1 MSHLGKKCTV
11 KIIVSLYPLYCFYFS
26 TFDCYTSTDVRR
38 HYPIYFVN
46 SVYCLKLILLF
57 SIWGLPKQK
66 EIFLLKHLI
75 KFIIILIYEYD
86 SLKMNEEKKDNE
98 QNVTF

>member
-1 MSHLGKKCTV
+1 MSHLGKKCTA

-26 TFDCYTSTDVRR
+26 TFDCCTSTDIRR

-46 SVYCLKLILLF
+46 SHSFVFIVDSNK
-57 SIWGLPKQK
+57 WGLPKQK

-75 KFIIILIYEYD
+75 KFIIILIFEYD

>member
-1 MSHLGKKCTV
+1 M
-11 KIIVSLYPLYCFYFS
+11 YCFYFS
-26 TFDCYTSTDVRR
+26 TFDCCTSTDVRR

-46 SVYCLKLILLF
+46 SVYYLKLILLF
-57 SIWGLPKQK
+57 SIVDCNKWGLPKQK

-75 KFIIILIYEYD
+75 KFIIILIFEYD
-86 SLKMNEEKKDNE
+86 SLKMNEENEDKE